1 MGRRQFGT
9 ARRLPSGAWQARYYN
24 GLGKRIT
31 APETFASKADAQRWL
46 AVIQADQLRGT
57 YIDPR
62 AGRISFAEWA
72 EEWLT
77 SSPGKRAASIARD
90 RAALRAHFIPAFGD
104 LALTAITPVHVR
116 GVVTAMRKADLSPKS
131 IRTYIGTLAAI
142 FNAAVEADL
151 LPRTPVRGFH
161 LETVR
166 RRERPTITAEELFE
180 LAGAVPARYRALI
193 LVSGILGLR
202 WSEAIGLRIRD
213 VGFLT
218 RTIDVRQTVEE
229 VGGHVRVVEATK
241 SDASRRSMAVPPT
254 LLADIAHHIAIHR
267 ADATADELLFVG
279 ARGAVLRR
287 HFLARV
293 LKPAAAEVG
302 LPVGP
307 RAGLDFHGLRHIATS
322 LMVTTGEH
330 PKVMQSRLGHATP
343 NLTLGLYAHV
353 PDEVDRAAA
362 RRIEDLLTGTQ
373 PVDDQGTRRQPAS
386 DG

>member
-9 ARRLPSGAWQARYYN
+9 TRRLPSGTWQARYYN
-24 GLGKRIT
+24 TSGERIT
-31 APETFASKADAQRWL
+31 APDSFTSKADAQRWL

-62 AGRISFAEWA
+62 AGQISFAEWA
-72 EEWLT
+72 EDWLA
-77 SSPGKRAASIARD
+77 SNPAKRAASIARD
-90 RAALRAHFIPAFGD
+90 QAALRTHFNPAFGH

-116 GVVTAMRKADLSPKS
+116 GVITAMRGAQLSPKS
-131 IRTYIGTLAAI
+131 IRTYVGTLAAI

-151 LPRTPVRGFH
+151 LPRTPVRGFR
-161 LETVR
+161 LETVT
-166 RRERPTITAEELFE
+166 RRERPTITAEKLFE
-180 LAGAVPARYRALI
+180 LAGAVPERFRALV
-193 LVSGILGLR
+193 LTSGVLGLR

-229 VGGHVRVVEATK
+229 VGGHVRVVQATK
-241 SDASRRSMAVPPT
+241 SDASRRSIAAPPT
-254 LLADIAHHIAIHR
+254 LLNEIARHIASHR
-267 ADATADELLFVG
+267 PDAAGDDLLFVG

-293 LKPAAAEVG
+293 LKPAAAKVG

-307 RAGLDFHGLRHIATS
+307 RLGLDFHGLRHIATS

-330 PKVMQSRLGHATP
+330 PKVMQTRLGHATP

-353 PDEVDRAAA
+353 SDEVDRAAA
-362 RRIEDLLTGTQ
+362 RRIEDLLTGIQST
-373 PVDDQGTRRQPAS
+373 DEQGTRRSATG
-386 DG
+386 DA